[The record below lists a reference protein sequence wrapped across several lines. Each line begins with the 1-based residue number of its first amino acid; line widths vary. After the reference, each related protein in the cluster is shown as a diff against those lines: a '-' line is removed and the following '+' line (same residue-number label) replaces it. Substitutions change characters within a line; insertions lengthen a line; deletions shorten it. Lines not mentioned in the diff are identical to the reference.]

1 MTVPEGQFQ
10 QMLAKYFK
18 ISGNEESMWFTGT
31 KKKKKK
37 RAVPTTGMLTTQ
49 NDSVF
54 LY

>member
-18 ISGNEESMWFTGT
+18 ISGNEESMWLTGT
-31 KKKKKK
+31 KKKKK